1 MAEFLPPKTG
11 GFSLACGEYR
21 LLPFPC
27 AQYRVPKI
35 QEKNNNNNSNNTI
48 STSVRQIAEMNLEQ
62 EHPEQAGFH
71 FSPIAYAQDSEWVES
86 GARANAID

>member
-1 MAEFLPPKTG
+1 
-11 GFSLACGEYR
+11 
-21 LLPFPC
+21 
-27 AQYRVPKI
+27 
-35 QEKNNNNNSNNTI
+35 
-48 STSVRQIAEMNLEQ
+48 MNLEQ